1 MIVVIILFFISII
14 LAFGMLCFR
23 VWEIRTG
30 KIDTQNLDNQM
41 PELSFRHIERY
52 MLYWTKRIIQ
62 WIVLSVVKYWLIT
75 VNKVKNLVSSKW
87 PKIHSLFK
95 KKEQSTEPKKISF
108 VRRAILESKTKIKK
122 LKEKI
127 REEQQEE
134 KEESTTQI

>member
-1 MIVVIILFFISII
+1 MIIVIILFFISII

-23 VWEIRTG
+23 VWEIKTG

-75 VNKVKNLVSSKW
+75 VNKVKNFVSSKW
-87 PKIHSLFK
+87 PKINSLFK
-95 KKEQSTEPKKISF
+95 KKEQ
-108 VRRAILESKTKIKK
+108 
-122 LKEKI
+122 
-127 REEQQEE
+127 
-134 KEESTTQI
+134 